1 MSRIMHSFLIIGG
14 TPDKRRE
21 KALEFAKSY
30 EVSQFDILAIEPT
43 AAGSIG
49 IDKIREVKAKLVL
62 KPFNSP
68 FKLGLFLDFNTATVE
83 AQNAFLKTLEEP
95 PANTIIV
102 LTARNKDLLLPTV
115 VSRCQVITLATSH
128 EQLATSELAI
138 HNTQL
143 ITLLRGGVGEK
154 LKLAEDVGKN
164 REEAAVWLEKMI
176 IFIRQKLTDN
186 HSNHDYLNF
195 LKSFQQT
202 HVILTTTNVNPRFAL
217 ENLFLSL
224 IPLEN
229 GW

>member
-1 MSRIMHSFLIIGG
+1 MHSFLIIGG

-30 EVSQFDILAIEPT
+30 GVSQFDILVIEPT
-43 AAGSIG
+43 TAGSIG
-49 IDKIREVKAKLVL
+49 IDKVREVKAKLAL

-68 FKLGLFLDFNTATVE
+68 FKLGLFLDFDTATIE

-102 LTARNKDLLLPTV
+102 LTAHNKDLLLPTV

-128 EQLATSELAI
+128 EQLATSEFSVFSF
-138 HNTQL
+138 QFSV
-143 ITLLRGGVGEK
+143 LLTGGVGEK

-164 REEAAVWLEKMI
+164 REEAAAWLEKMI
-176 IFIRQKLTDN
+176 IFIRQKLAGN
-186 HSNHDYLNF
+186 HSNPNYLNF
-195 LKSFQQT
+195 LKSFQKT
-202 HVILTTTNVNPRFAL
+202 HTLLSTTNVNPRFAL